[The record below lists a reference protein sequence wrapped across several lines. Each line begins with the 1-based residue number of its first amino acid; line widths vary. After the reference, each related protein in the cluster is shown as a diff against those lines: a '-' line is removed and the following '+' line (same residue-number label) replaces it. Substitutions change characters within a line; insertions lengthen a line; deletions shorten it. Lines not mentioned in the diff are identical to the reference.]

1 VKHAPSQEFIAVP
14 LVFFLLGAV
23 FLVLAAAHHGVWA
36 WFVAGGLILFGI
48 AYGVRAWR
56 RSGLGEAHD
65 VPDVASRQDTTT
77 YNVLV
82 VADDL
87 FPADELRRV
96 VEEHAGGR
104 PVTAYVVAP
113 QRSSGLDRLTGDQAA
128 YEKAQEHLDSTLQ
141 ALDGVTSDRRSKVG
155 AHDPLQAIEE
165 ALREFPAEEILVP
178 AESDQSREA
187 EARFGVRVSALSA

>member
-1 VKHAPSQEFIAVP
+1 MKHTRSNEFIAVP

-65 VPDVASRQDTTT
+65 LPAVAGRQDTTT

-82 VADDL
+82 LADGR
-87 FPADELRRV
+87 FPEDELRRV
-96 VEEHAGGR
+96 VEEHAAGR
-104 PVTAYVVAP
+104 QVTAYVVAP
-113 QRSSGLDRLTGDQAA
+113 ALGSGLDRITGDQAG
-128 YEKAQEHLDSTLQ
+128 YEQAQEHLDSALRS
-141 ALDGVTSDRRSKVG
+141 LDGLTAGRRGKVG

-165 ALREFPAEEILVP
+165 ALREFPAEEIVVR
-178 AESDQSREA
+178 ARSESSREA
-187 EARFGVRVSALSA
+187 ETRFGVPVAALTA